1 MWKCKWVLSTRCQE
15 KALVGAFS
23 VLRDCEIFANHCS
36 FEALVTKSARP
47 RYLSSTAQLHP
58 ITLAHL
64 DFMDFISRRHKWA
77 NISIGLP
84 WLQSTINLLSFTSS
98 NQRNHHLVIFWFDF
112 SWFHNQQQIDQI
124 LMPPWIILKILF
136 QFYDHDH
143 DLVFF
148 PFVILQR
155 VGDDMIRMQIK
166 LDCGDTAGW
175 LWDVPLLAEEWDVM
189 IGAGSRRFRD
199 SNPRLAAQF
208 TLRSQPPPR
217 LRRHYSGGNKECHR
231 VQVRY
236 F

>member
-1 MWKCKWVLSTRCQE
+1 
-15 KALVGAFS
+15 
-23 VLRDCEIFANHCS
+23 
-36 FEALVTKSARP
+36 
-47 RYLSSTAQLHP
+47 
-58 ITLAHL
+58 
-64 DFMDFISRRHKWA
+64 MDFISRRHKWA

-124 LMPPWIILKILF
+124 LLPPWIILKILF

-166 LDCGDTAGW
+166 LDSGDTAGCETETSPCW
-175 LWDVPLLAEEWDVM
+175 LGVRCDD
-189 IGAGSRRFRD
+189 RRWIQEI
-199 SNPRLAAQF
+199 PRFQSQISC
-208 TLRSQPPPR
+208 TIYTSQPAATSPLPPLQWGKNR
-217 LRRHYSGGNKECHR
+217 MCIFLWLSNI
-231 VQVRY
+231 VQISS